1 MKKERSFPVL
11 SLVVICL
18 LAYANSL
25 NNAFL
30 NWDDGAYVFENPHIR
45 GLTVENI
52 KHLLFDYY
60 VGEWFPLQML
70 SYLFDYQIWGLDVLG
85 YHLTNLIFHA
95 GSVILLYLI
104 FQAIGYKKNESLIA
118 GVLFAIFP
126 PSVEAIVWVSQR
138 KSVMCMF
145 FMLLSFYLYLKNRL
159 YPSIAVFALSL
170 LSKSTS
176 TPFPAVIFFYEVVL
190 KGNFSRK
197 SLSNGIKRA
206 FPFLVLSL
214 VSLVIF
220 TYGQQEERVI
230 KDYGLNV
237 IGESCIIFLVS
248 PFYGF
253 ISRLFLPVNLN
264 PFYPPQ
270 SYSTITHTEILI
282 SALLWMFVLIPLI
295 LSSLKNKVRLFWL
308 TYYLAVAFPIVLLV
322 ALALPTSPAETSPN
336 GGDRH
341 LYFLYPAFIG
351 FLCVGLED
359 LLKSR
364 WRICVPLLV
373 LLISSYFILTIQ
385 RNYIWRSDLSLWT
398 DAVKKT
404 PDYFLSQLKA
414 GEVHLSEFYKTKQN
428 HHLKLAIMHLK
439 KSLTLNPYI
448 PKAHYQLAEALEVQM
463 DYQEA
468 LKHYKESMR
477 WSRNKSPYPLRSMGR
492 IYYRLERYPEAIDSY
507 MKAIEIDP
515 GSYVLWNEKGTI
527 ELKAGLYDDAIKSF
541 EGSLS
546 INYNQYDV
554 HRKLGAL
561 YLKKKD
567 DGRALIYFE
576 ESLKLNP
583 AQDDIGTLLKIIN
596 ELKERVNR

>member
-70 SYLFDYQIWGLDVLG
+70 SYLFDYQIWELDVPG
-85 YHLTNLIFHA
+85 YHLTNLFFHI

-104 FQAIGYKKNESLIA
+104 FQAIGYRKNESLVA
-118 GVLFAIFP
+118 GALFAIFP
-126 PSVEAIVWVSQR
+126 PSVEAISWISQR

-145 FMLLSFYLYLKNRL
+145 FMLLSFYLYMRNLI
-159 YPSIAVFALSL
+159 YPSIGVFALSL

-176 TPFPAVIFFYEVVL
+176 TPFPAVIFFYETLL
-190 KGNFSRK
+190 KGK
-197 SLSNGIKRA
+197 SIGNGIKRSL
-206 FPFLVLSL
+206 PFLVLSL
-214 VSLVIF
+214 FFLTIF
-220 TYGQQEERVI
+220 IYGQREERVI
-230 KDYGLNV
+230 KNYGLNA
-237 IGESCIIFLVS
+237 IWESFIIFLIS
-248 PFYGF
+248 PFFGF

-270 SYSTITHTEILI
+270 SYGTTSRTEILL
-282 SALLWMFVLIPLI
+282 SAFLWIFVLAPVIFF
-295 LSSLKNKVRLFWL
+295 SLRDKLRVFWL
-308 TYYLAVAFPIVLLV
+308 SYYFVIAFPVVLLV
-322 ALALPTSPAETSPN
+322 ALALPASPTETSPN

-341 LYFLYPAFIG
+341 LYFLYPALIG
-351 FLCVGLED
+351 FLLAGLEEF
-359 LLKSR
+359 LKSR
-364 WRICVPLLV
+364 WRIFAPLLV
-373 LLISSYFILTIQ
+373 LLLSSYLILTIQ
-385 RNYIWRSDLSLWT
+385 RNYIWRGDFSLWT

-414 GEVHLSEFYKTKQN
+414 GEVHLSEFYKTKEE
-428 HHLKLAIMHLK
+428 HHLKSAIMHLK
-439 KSLTLNPYI
+439 RSVELNPYI
-448 PKAHYQLAEALEVQM
+448 AKAHYQLAEALEAQM
-463 DYQEA
+463 DYEGA
-468 LKHYKESMR
+468 LKHYEESMR
-477 WSRNKSPYPLRSMGR
+477 WAKNKSPYPLQSIGR
-492 IYYRLERYPEAIDSY
+492 IYYRLKRYREAIDSY
-507 MKAIEIDP
+507 IKAIEIDP
-515 GSYVLWNEKGTI
+515 DSYILWNDKGGVEI
-527 ELKAGLYDDAIKSF
+527 EAGLYDDAINSF
-541 EGSLS
+541 ERSLS

-561 YLKKKD
+561 YLKKRD
-567 DGRALIYFE
+567 DVRALLHFE

-583 AQDDIGTLLKIIN
+583 AQEDITTLLKIIN
-596 ELKERVNR
+596 ELGERVKR